1 MKHFFSGMVIALA
14 LALVLVTTGLASD
27 VSSAW
32 EHASD
37 QYSPPLLANG
47 DLCALVDYRNMMAQD
62 VPSYKAIRC
71 TGGLYRPSIYRAGR
85 RTDNRNLACLG
96 RIGERVSAGG
106 ASDVRPVC

>member
-1 MKHFFSGMVIALA
+1 MSARVEFLA
-14 LALVLVTTGLASD
+14 LALVLAATGLAAD